1 MNTSLFLTGSHLSPN
16 LAITIFASFAVYVHN
31 WIPKQLPPSALPLFT
46 KNKRWTLLGHG
57 VYSAEIKKNGIT
69 DATSVE
75 SETAQGGSLGMT
87 YVRL

>member
-1 MNTSLFLTGSHLSPN
+1 
-16 LAITIFASFAVYVHN
+16 
-31 WIPKQLPPSALPLFT
+31 
-46 KNKRWTLLGHG
+46 LGHG
-57 VYSAEIKKNGIT
+57 VYSAEIKKNEIT